1 MDTVDDFRA
10 GERQQIIVALE
21 IARMI
26 GKTLAAIIGLL
37 QFALLDHRSHR
48 TVKHEQ
54 ALLQEGGK
62 FGGAISLHESLGGM

>member
-26 GKTLAAIIGLL
+26 GKTLAAIISLL
-37 QFALLDHRSHR
+37 QVAPLDHRPHR

-54 ALLQEGGK
+54 ALLQKGGE